1 MDVANLALALGSSLT
16 AGLNLYITVLT
27 LGLMQRFDILHLPSG
42 LEPLSHTWVLATAAV
57 LLVIEFAAD
66 KVPYLDSTWDAIH
79 TFIRV
84 PAGAVLAASALG
96 DVPGPVL
103 WGAAL
108 LGGTVAFTSHSA
120 KASTRLAVNS
130 TPEPFSNWFLSFA
143 EDGLSLIVLWLVS
156 NHPFLAV
163 LVSAILICLF
173 LAVIYFFYRF
183 FRMIFRPR
191 RVRPS
196 ADQFNRAHG
205 VKGVQLK

>member
-42 LEPLSHTWVLATAAV
+42 LEPLSHNWVLATAAI
-57 LLVIEFAAD
+57 LLVIEFVAD
-66 KVPYLDSTWDAIH
+66 KVPYLDSTWDAVH

-96 DVPGPVL
+96 DVPAPVL

-108 LGGTVAFTSHSA
+108 VGGTVAFTTHSA

-130 TPEPFSNWFLSFA
+130 SPEPFSNWFLSFA
-143 EDGLSLIVLWLVS
+143 EDGLSLIVLWLVT

-163 LVSAILICLF
+163 VVSLVLICF
-173 LAVIYFFYRF
+173 FVAVIYFFYRF

-191 RVRPS
+191 RLRP
-196 ADQFNRAHG
+196 AAGRMNREYG
-205 VKGVQLK
+205 VKSVQLK